1 MDRIELVKKFLNNQC
16 NAEEAAQAT
25 QMLADD
31 PGLLDQL
38 MPASEWESSGSI
50 SIPDDLE
57 QELRTRII
65 AAVRKAR
72 ILTMVRA
79 AAVAASIFLVISAT
93 YFFIQDRSRVST
105 TNVAN
110 IEKIGSPRF
119 DTVYNSSANS
129 RELQMTDGSIIE
141 LYGRSMLVYSKD
153 FNHNRQIALEGTAR
167 FKVAKNPDAP
177 FIVRS
182 GAITT
187 TALGTEFKIDGLG
200 TAAAINV
207 KLYEGKVV
215 IRATDKRLVMQD
227 TYLQPG
233 EQCLVDLSKSIVQVS
248 RMDHMPDRSLLAIK
262 PGKIPVVKE
271 KEQNLSLS
279 FEKTGLVETFERLQ
293 NIFDTRIQYDGAV
306 FNKMLFT
313 GHFEQ
318 GDQLADILTIIANMN
333 GLQVEEKNGVF
344 HISKNKLNQ
353 VSLNAS
359 LTQVPDSTVRL
370 PVQVVTDAPLTRPAV
385 VDAKEK
391 NVQEKPVLPAD
402 AIKQT
407 AEGIAYQKVPLEQVF
422 NRLEKAG
429 QIRINYTPEDIK
441 ELFFTGTIPGDMTA
455 EDLLQIICNMN
466 GLKLIKNKRR
476 NFTIVPA
483 LP

>member
-16 NAEEAAQAT
+16 NAEEAALAAQF
-25 QMLADD
+25 LADD

-38 MPASEWESSGSI
+38 MPVSEWENSGSI

-65 AAVRKAR
+65 AEVKKAK
-72 ILTMVRA
+72 ILTMVRT
-79 AAVAASIFLVISAT
+79 AAVAASIFLVIAAGF
-93 YFFIQDRSRVST
+93 FFIQGRSKVSIT
-105 TNVAN
+105 MAAN
-110 IEKIGSPRF
+110 IEKIDGPRF
-119 DTVYNSSANS
+119 DTVYNSSAKS
-129 RELQMTDGSIIE
+129 RELQMEDGSTIE
-141 LYGRSMLVYSKD
+141 LYGRSMLILSKD
-153 FNHNRQIALEGTAR
+153 FTHNRHIVLEGTAR
-167 FKVAKNPDAP
+167 FKVAKNPDIP
-177 FIVRS
+177 FVVRS

-187 TALGTEFKIDGLG
+187 TALGTEFKVDGLG
-200 TAAAINV
+200 SAAAINI

-233 EQCLVDLSKSIVQVS
+233 EQCLVDLSQSIVQVS
-248 RMDHMPDRSLLAIK
+248 KMEVMPDRTLLAIK
-262 PGKIPVVKE
+262 SGRVPVVKE
-271 KEQNLSLS
+271 KDQDLSLS

-293 NIFDTRIQYDGAV
+293 NIFDTRIQYDGAA

-318 GDQLADILTIIANMN
+318 GDQLADILTIIGNMN
-333 GLQVEEKNGVF
+333 GLQVEEKNGAF

-353 VSLNAS
+353 VSLNAP
-359 LTQVPDSTVRL
+359 LTVVPDSTVRL
-370 PVQVVTDAPLTRPAV
+370 PIPLVTETPQPTPAAV
-385 VDAKEK
+385 AATEK
-391 NVQEKPVLPAD
+391 NAEEKSVPPVD

-407 AEGIAYQKVPLEQVF
+407 AEGTAYRKVPLEQVF
-422 NRLEKAG
+422 NRLEKTG
-429 QIRINYTPEDIK
+429 QIRINYMPGDIK
-441 ELFFTGTIPGDMTA
+441 ELFFTGTIPGDMSA
-455 EDLLQIICNMN
+455 QDLLQVICNMN
-466 GLKLIKNKRR
+466 GLKLIKSKRR